1 MVKSIFI
8 TGVAGFLGSH
18 LAEAL
23 LANGHLVTGIDN
35 FDPFY
40 PTETKKN
47 NLAHSLKSKNFRFHE
62 IDIRDA
68 KTLNAIEGNWDIVV
82 HIAAKAGVLPSV
94 KDPAEY
100 ASTNINGTLTL
111 LEFIRNRGIKK
122 YLFASSSSVY
132 GNNKEIPFS
141 ETQSVDEPIS
151 PYAFSKRSGELL
163 NYTYHK
169 LYQIDNLNLR
179 LFTLYG
185 PRQRPDLSIH
195 KFTKLIERQQPIEMY
210 GDGSTARDYTHV
222 SDVVNGFMLA
232 IEYLFNHEN
241 VYEIIN
247 IGNKNPVKLID
258 LVTMLY
264 ELCGKEPQIKQM
276 PKQAGDVEITFANIT
291 KAEKL
296 LGYSPKMPFKEGLRN
311 FVDWFR
317 SNNPVYSNTT
327 T

>member
-1 MVKSIFI
+1 LSKSIFI

-18 LAEAL
+18 LAESL
-23 LANGHLVTGIDN
+23 LASGYLVTGVDN

-40 PTETKKN
+40 PIETKKR
-47 NLAHSLKSKNFRFHE
+47 NLTTCLLSTNFRFIE
-62 IDIRDA
+62 LDIRDHSA
-68 KTLNAIEGNWDIVV
+68 LNSIEGNWDLVV

-94 KDPAEY
+94 KNPLDY
-100 ASTNINGTLTL
+100 ASTNIVGTINI
-111 LEFIRNRGIKK
+111 LEFIRKNNIKK

-141 ETQSVDEPIS
+141 ETQRVDEPIS
-151 PYAFSKRSGELL
+151 PYASSKRSCELI
-163 NYTYHK
+163 NYTYHNLHK
-169 LYQIDNLNLR
+169 IDNLNLR

-195 KFTKLIERQQPIEMY
+195 KFTKLIENDQSIEMY

-222 SDVVNGFMLA
+222 SDVVNGFRLA
-232 IEYLFNHEN
+232 INYLFEHTH

-247 IGNKNPVKLID
+247 IGNRNPIKLID
-258 LVTMLY
+258 LISTLF
-264 ELCGKEPQIKQM
+264 EICGKPKNIKQM
-276 PKQAGDVEITFANIT
+276 PSQAGDVEITFANIE

-296 LGYSPKMPFKEGLRN
+296 LGYSPKVDFNEGLKD

-317 SNNPVYSNTT
+317 KNKPVS
-327 T
+327 